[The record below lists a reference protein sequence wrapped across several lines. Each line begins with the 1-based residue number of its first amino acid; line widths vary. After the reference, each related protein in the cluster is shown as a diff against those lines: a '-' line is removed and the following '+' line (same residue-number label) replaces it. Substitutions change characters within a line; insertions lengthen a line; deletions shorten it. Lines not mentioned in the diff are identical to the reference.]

1 MTCLVQVAIAHLM
14 ESTGRS
20 HRDAARS
27 LFGDGKLTPKELQ
40 QRNGTA
46 SSSNPE
52 VGTVT
57 APLQPLQ
64 HSVARDPVGH
74 SSTPSAAASVQPVQP
89 ILNPVQ
95 GLSPAASLQPLQH
108 EGASDAAGGM
118 QLVQNM
124 DWPASRKRSRDALEK
139 EDDDQAG
146 RKRFHI
152 QAYVGAKPAQ
162 K

>member
-1 MTCLVQVAIAHLM
+1 MTCVVQVAIAHLM

-20 HRDAARS
+20 HPDAARS
-27 LFGDGKLTPKELQ
+27 LFGDGKLTPKDLQ
-40 QRNGTA
+40 ERNGTA

-52 VGTVT
+52 VGTTT

-64 HSVARDPVGH
+64 HSVAQPAVGH
-74 SSTPSAAASVQPVQP
+74 SSIPPAAASVQPVQP

-108 EGASDAAGGM
+108 ASGATGAM
-118 QLVQNM
+118 QVVQNM
-124 DWPASRKRSRDALEK
+124 DQPASRKRGRDALEK

-152 QAYVGAKPAQ
+152 QAYAGAKPAW